1 MTSLSG
7 DIVNRV
13 KRLPKPTLAAEAL
26 QPVFEAVSNSLHAVE
41 DAFGDAYQ
49 QRGLINVTITS
60 PRTPADIQIIVSD
73 NGVGLEPDR
82 FKAFAQ
88 ALIPIRIHR
97 DKERNDTIQEIV
109 QQLGATGDMPADF
122 AETVRKAD
130 RLIAKLSKTHALF
143 PLR

>member
-88 ALIPIRIHR
+88 ALIPIRIRR